1 MLNSNSPS
9 AHAPRAPP
17 SYPINEIKLRART
30 QSRFLSVDLYTL
42 GTALV
47 SRICQVKLASGQN
60 RVTLVG
66 LPSCAM
72 FGSNYA
78 TLRPSGADL
87 GVTIQDLLVIDDN
100 SATQVL
106 GTWTSAKLKEIKDR
120 RTELM
125 KQSTRCNEAR
135 DALRSGLKPR
145 RSTTTSPVMEEATT
159 SSEGMGRGLV
169 GLVHEYEAAMKV
181 YDDRSLEIQK
191 KIDRIEE
198 ERLVEEASL
207 KKETDRRAKL
217 SKSAQVNLFASGET
231 VVELV
236 VSYSIYS
243 ASWLPAY
250 DMHISTRPSK
260 EESAARLDYGAIIN
274 QNSGEDWT
282 NVHLTLHTAGR
293 IDQDEQGAVRS
304 LEVYEEHIKPPPEAN
319 ATLVAQGSRAPL
331 TVPPILPASQP
342 TTTAWGGWKCTV
354 PGCLCSNAKG
364 GDCWGTPGWEAPNW
378 NTWYPPQPT
387 APERLFVPSPSS
399 SCEDLN
405 QCADGLAP
413 IAELAGCNLRDLG
426 SECNAHVLA
435 GGDVN
440 AMFKLAGP
448 LTVPFSTQWNVQRV
462 SIASLDLDA
471 EISLT
476 SSPAADRRVFMNGK
490 IRNTSEYTL
499 AKGDVIVY
507 VDGSY
512 SANANIP
519 YTSPQG
525 TFACS
530 LGADPSLNVV
540 YHPRVIEGTVSGVF
554 KKTRSSTMTQR
565 ITIRNT
571 KTSSPARDIQ
581 ILDSVYTTWDPRIE
595 VKVLSPALDNGPLLR
610 LAKGKKFPHASS
622 ASLAPVEVSPG
633 ITARWYGADD
643 VPDGRADCLNRD
655 GLVEWVISEVGEGNK
670 AELVLQWELTS
681 PKEMLVH
688 WRAFSRK

>member
-1 MLNSNSPS
+1 MLNSDLPS
-9 AHAPRAPP
+9 GPAPRAPP
-17 SYPINEIKLRART
+17 SHPINEIKLRARP
-30 QSRFLSVDLYTL
+30 Q
-42 GTALV
+42 
-47 SRICQVKLASGQN
+47 LASGQN

-78 TLRPSGADL
+78 TLRPSGVDL

-125 KQSTRCNEAR
+125 KESTRCNEAR

-145 RSTTTSPVMEEATT
+145 RSTTTSPVMEEATA
-159 SSEGMGRGLV
+159 SPEGMGRGLV

-250 DMHISTRPSK
+250 DMRISTRPSK

-282 NVHLTLHTAGR
+282 NVHLTLHTADR
-293 IDQDEQGAVRS
+293 IDEDEQGIVRT
-304 LEVYEEHIKPPPEAN
+304 LEVYEEHIKSPPEAN
-319 ATLVAQGSRAPL
+319 ATLAQGSRAPL
-331 TVPPILPASQP
+331 TVPRILPASQP
-342 TTTAWGGWKCTV
+342 TITAWGGWKCTV

-364 GDCWGTPGWEAPNW
+364 GDCWGTPGWESPNW

-387 APERLFVPSPSS
+387 APERPFVPSPSS

-405 QCADGLAP
+405 QCDGLAP
-413 IAELAGCNLRDLG
+413 IAELAGCNQVESPRFRVGVQCACAGWRRSQCDVQIG
-426 SECNAHVLA
+426 RPPHRTVFDAMECTTGLHRES
-435 GGDVN
+435 
-440 AMFKLAGP
+440 GP
-448 LTVPFSTQWNVQRV
+448 R
-462 SIASLDLDA
+462 
-471 EISLT
+471 
-476 SSPAADRRVFMNGK
+476 
-490 IRNTSEYTL
+490 
-499 AKGDVIVY
+499 
-507 VDGSY
+507 
-512 SANANIP
+512 
-519 YTSPQG
+519 
-525 TFACS
+525 C
-530 LGADPSLNVV
+530 
-540 YHPRVIEGTVSGVF
+540 
-554 KKTRSSTMTQR
+554 
-565 ITIRNT
+565 
-571 KTSSPARDIQ
+571 
-581 ILDSVYTTWDPRIE
+581 
-595 VKVLSPALDNGPLLR
+595 
-610 LAKGKKFPHASS
+610 
-622 ASLAPVEVSPG
+622 
-633 ITARWYGADD
+633 
-643 VPDGRADCLNRD
+643 
-655 GLVEWVISEVGEGNK
+655 
-670 AELVLQWELTS
+670 
-681 PKEMLVH
+681 
-688 WRAFSRK
+688 